1 MGGLQSRLQ
10 YPGPSFRSCHAHLHR
25 RTFYYGAGTTN
36 TLLLNLFACLWFR
49 FQSWFLPAFCF
60 FSFACF
66 SLLGIA
72 CLFVCILL
80 HGFFGSIC
88 RNNEHTLRHLTIEE
102 TEKIKPAHSQEQAN
116 PEIPAAQRPSTIQRS
131 VRLALCISLVW
142 AYPLDSSR
150 RQKQLT

>member
-1 MGGLQSRLQ
+1 LVPVSILVSSSVLFLFFRLFFAPWHRLLVCLHLAAWLFRIYLQKVSEETI
-10 YPGPSFRSCHAHLHR
+10 HR
-25 RTFYYGAGTTN
+25 ASETDSGTYADQ
-36 TLLLNLFACLWFR
+36 LV
-49 FQSWFLPAFCF
+49 
-60 FSFACF
+60 FS
-66 SLLGIA
+66 
-72 CLFVCILL
+72 
-80 HGFFGSIC
+80 
-88 RNNEHTLRHLTIEE
+88 NEHTLRHLTIEE